1 MNLLPGPRGYFD
13 GSGSGRMETPVHHFT
28 AHHNSRWRKSM
39 LLLLLLMMLP
49 MSLYYHN
56 AHAIICQTL
65 LSSFEGGMWDGNVLP
80 AASVFPFLIVSMYS
94 NLYTTVIRIR
104 KGHSCGA
111 EGGTIAFFAERNYTN
126 DENNAFEKLSRV
138 WEKQK
143 VSIKNKT
150 AFNMSNLINF
160 RQKIF
165 LQNISQNSKQTKE
178 RYVH

>member
-65 LSSFEGGMWDGNVLP
+65 LSSFWGGMWDGNVLP
-80 AASVFPFLIVSMYS
+80 AASVFPLSDSIDVQQLVHNSHQDQKGAFLWGRGR
-94 NLYTTVIRIR
+94 NN
-104 KGHSCGA
+104 C
-111 EGGTIAFFAERNYTN
+111 FFAERNYTN